1 MLSAVAVEPEPRRYP
16 FEPFTGE
23 LSPELLGM
31 IETDPVS
38 RVLLPDGEPAWLVLD
53 YAGCVKVL
61 ADPRFSRVLHRP
73 PPDHPP
79 LRDLNQDGAAHAAV
93 RRVGSR
99 AFGGRRM
106 AHYRPRVQALVDELV
121 DAMIGGPRPADL
133 VSGLVAPLPLLVIC
147 EVIGVPA
154 ADREQFYGWLAGLNS
169 VVDYNSVE
177 AAKSLWVYLAGQLAA
192 KRVEPGDDLL
202 SVWLEGGDDHG
213 LSDEEIIVLAMG
225 LLRGGLEVG
234 STAAGVRVLFQHPEQ
249 LAELVRSPE
258 KVPAAVE
265 EILRYTAVSSMF
277 RVQVVTEDVTVGDV
291 AMSAGD
297 RVMAVPWVAN
307 RDPRVF
313 SDPNV
318 FDIERVT
325 RTAHLAFG
333 YGPHFCLGTALA
345 RMEVELSIA
354 TLLRRLPGLAPAIGV
369 DELPWRHDRINGGIE
384 EFPVVWREDQ

>member
-1 MLSAVAVEPEPRRYP
+1 MAVLPEPRPYP
-16 FEPFTGE
+16 FEPFAGE
-23 LSPELLGM
+23 LSPELIGM
-31 IETDPVS
+31 VETDPVS

-61 ADPRFSRVLHRP
+61 ADPRFSRVLHPP
-73 PPDHPP
+73 PPDRPP

-93 RRVGSR
+93 RRVGNR

-106 AHYRPRVQALVDELV
+106 AHYRPRVRALVDELV
-121 DAMIGGPRPADL
+121 DAMIAGPRPADL
-133 VSGLVAPLPLLVIC
+133 IGGLVAPLPLLVIC

-154 ADREQFYGWLAGLNS
+154 TDRERFHGWLAGLNS
-169 VVDYNSVE
+169 VVDYNSAD
-177 AAKSLWVYLAGQLAA
+177 AARSLWAYLAEQLAA
-192 KRVEPGDDLL
+192 KRAEPGDDLL
-202 SVWLEGGDDHG
+202 SVWLDGDDHG
-213 LSDEEIIVLAMG
+213 LSDEEIIMLAMG

-258 KVPAAVE
+258 KVAAAVD

-277 RVQVVTEDVTVGDV
+277 RVQVVTDDVTVGDV

-297 RVMAVPWVAN
+297 RVMAVPWAAN

-313 SDPNV
+313 DDPNA
-318 FDIERVT
+318 FDIDRVA

-354 TLLRRLPGLAPAIGV
+354 TLLRRLPGLAPAIPVG
-369 DELPWRHDRINGGIE
+369 ELRWRHDRINGGIE
-384 EFPVVWREDQ
+384 EFPVVWRDDQ